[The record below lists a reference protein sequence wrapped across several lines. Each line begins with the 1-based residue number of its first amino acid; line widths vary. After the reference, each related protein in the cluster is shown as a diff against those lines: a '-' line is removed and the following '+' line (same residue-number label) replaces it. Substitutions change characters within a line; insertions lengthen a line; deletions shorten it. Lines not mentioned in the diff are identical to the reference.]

1 VAEESTR
8 RRATRKRVSDSD
20 IYDRV
25 FAAILDRRLP
35 PGAHLREE
43 ELAKMFDVSRTK
55 VRQALGR
62 LFQVGLLETR
72 ASRGVAVAQPTRT
85 QAREIFELRRMVEP
99 AIAAEIANR
108 NAPDGLD
115 QLRDNLRREAE
126 ATACGDEATQIRT
139 TGEFHL
145 KLAEL
150 MNNQALNRMMLE
162 LEARTCLVLLSYA
175 RSSACTCIPTEHAEI
190 LEAISVGEGERA
202 ARLMTR
208 HLNEIM
214 AGLDLA
220 ERPVIQVRLPEA
232 LGLGD
237 RPPRAGRRKRLTK
250 MTVDGA

>member
-1 VAEESTR
+1 VAEQSKRRRVTR
-8 RRATRKRVSDSD
+8 RRVSDSD
-20 IYDRV
+20 IYDCV

-72 ASRGVAVAQPTRT
+72 ASRGVAVAQPTRA
-85 QAREIFELRRMVEP
+85 QAREIFELRRLIEP
-99 AIAAEIANR
+99 AIASEIATR
-108 NAPDGLD
+108 NAPDRLD
-115 QLRDNLRREAE
+115 ELRENLRRE
-126 ATACGDEATQIRT
+126 TAARTCGDEATLIRT

-145 KLAEL
+145 KLTEL
-150 MNNQALNRMMLE
+150 MGNQTLNRTMLE

-175 RSSACTCIPTEHAEI
+175 RSSECTCIPSEHAEI
-190 LEAISVGEGERA
+190 IDAITQGESARA
-202 ARLMTR
+202 AQLMAR

-220 ERPVIQVRLPEA
+220 ERPIVQVRLPEA
-232 LGLGD
+232 LGLRD
-237 RPPRAGRRKRLTK
+237 QTPRAPRRKSGKATA
-250 MTVDGA
+250 DDA

>member
-1 VAEESTR
+1 MAEQSTR
-8 RRATRKRVSDSD
+8 RRVIRKRVSDSD

-72 ASRGVAVAQPTRT
+72 ASRGVAVAQPTRA
-85 QAREIFELRRMVEP
+85 QAREIFELRRMLEP
-99 AIAAEIANR
+99 AIAAEIAAR
-108 NAPDGLD
+108 NAPDGLEE
-115 QLRDNLRREAE
+115 LRDNLRREAE
-126 ATACGDEATQIRT
+126 AKAGGDEATQIRT

-150 MNNQALNRMMLE
+150 MDNQALNRMMLE

-175 RSSACTCIPTEHAEI
+175 RSSACTCIPSEHAEI
-190 LEAISVGEGERA
+190 LDAISLGEGARA
-202 ARLMTR
+202 AQLMAQ

-220 ERPVIQVRLPEA
+220 ERPIIQVRLPEA
-232 LGLGD
+232 LGLSD
-237 RPPRAGRRKRLTK
+237 QTPRAARRRRSGKT
-250 MTVDGA
+250 TVGGT